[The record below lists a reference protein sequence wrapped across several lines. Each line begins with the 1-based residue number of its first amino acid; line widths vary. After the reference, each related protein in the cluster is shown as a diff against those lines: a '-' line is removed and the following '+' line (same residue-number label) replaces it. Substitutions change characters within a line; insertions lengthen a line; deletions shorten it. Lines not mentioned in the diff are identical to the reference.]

1 MRRAVRLASVS
12 TVVALTL
19 SIQLPATAVEETPIA
34 AASSGV
40 DTTTG
45 RAEAPDLASARLAA
59 ALRGKRVEALSERT
73 ETSST
78 WANPNGTLTTETAS
92 GPFRV
97 KEGGEW
103 KQLDTTL
110 VDTGERLEPQVALAD
125 VELSDGGAEDFAAV
139 TRGTQTF
146 GLDWSTSKSLPTPRV
161 EGDTAVYHDVVP
173 DGDLH
178 VTALPQGFTESLILN
193 ERPTK
198 PVELRLPITLKGL
211 SLEKERSGHLRLEDS
226 KGALVASAPAPR
238 MWGMGTDPKSGDP
251 THSMEIET
259 SVEQGAGRAVLVL
272 KPSMEFLTDPDVVY
286 PVNIDPTTTLA
297 ASTDT
302 WVATNYPDSQRGST
316 ELKAG
321 TYDGGTTKARS
332 YVKFDVSKYA
342 GKQIL
347 DTEFRL
353 HSYWSSSCATTGSG
367 VAVRRITANW
377 DPSAVTWGVQPATT
391 ADGAVVSKAAYG
403 FSSACPANFMRWDVD
418 AIVQAW
424 ASGQPNHG
432 LQVRAV
438 DEADSLSWRR
448 FRSANYVD
456 GSQGP
461 TEPTLVVTYNTKP
474 NLASPVSPADALVTA
489 DTTPT
494 LTGQATDP
502 DGDSVRLTFEV
513 WNADATAK
521 VTSGVSAFVPS
532 GKPGTWTAGALAPG
546 AYKWRIAVYDGKLW
560 NGGWSVWRT
569 LTVDTSVPAA
579 PAVSSTTYPADGLWH
594 GGAGTPGAFTITD
607 PQGKA
612 VTAEYTLDGG
622 APSTV
627 ALTAGK
633 ATVTLTPSVDGTH
646 VLSARV
652 KNVAGTW
659 SDPAEYTFRSGR
671 ITGALSPAFINQI
684 AETHFSDLLHPE
696 EEQAEPEDRPIDTE
710 YPEVDDTPVGYQEQI
725 DPEVV
730 ETEESVLAAGVVE
743 LPGTA
748 GQEIVGTSADGT
760 TQTAVT
766 MPAGAA
772 ATAGLSETGVIV
784 YPNTQTDADT
794 LAIRTSQ
801 NAVETFHLLRSA
813 SAAKSYAYSL
823 QLRPGQTATQGADNV
838 IIVSDELGNLTFI
851 TAPIARDAKGVEI
864 PVKLTLSGTEVT
876 ASLAPA
882 AGQELAYPV
891 LMDPGFGYGS
901 ATPSE
906 RSYCFWNPID
916 CTAAYDAANKAF
928 KQAQDW
934 YPDSTLFQ
942 GTGDSFRHCYW
953 NARMEIRL
961 STTDAYEFATRH
973 ESTSSGVD
981 KQMDLKNNA
990 IGREI
995 GRKRTG
1001 QNSAGTRARDDC
1013 RSAQRNGKLWI
1024 IKSGRLVRSNQ

>member
-1 MRRAVRLASVS
+1 MRRGTRIASVS
-12 TVVALTL
+12 TAVALTL
-19 SIQLPATAVEETPIA
+19 SLQLPALAEERTAIPTETTDAVP
-34 AASSGV
+34 
-40 DTTTG
+40 DRT
-45 RAEAPDLASARLAA
+45 EAPDLASARLAA
-59 ALRGKRVEALSERT
+59 VLGGKRVEALSERT
-73 ETSST
+73 EASST
-78 WANPNGTLTTETAS
+78 WVNPNGTVTTETAS
-92 GPFRV
+92 GPVRIR
-97 KEGGEW
+97 EGGEW

-110 VDTGERLEPQVALAD
+110 VDTGTRLEPEAAVAD
-125 VELSDGGAEDFAAV
+125 VKLSDGGAEDFAAV
-139 TRGTQTF
+139 TRSGRTF
-146 GLDWSTSKSLPTPRV
+146 GLDWSATKALPAPEV
-161 EGDTAVYHDVVP
+161 EGDTAVYPEVVP

-178 VTALPQGFTESLILN
+178 VTALPQGFTESLILR
-193 ERPTK
+193 ERPTE
-198 PVELRLPITLKGL
+198 PVELRLPVTLEGL
-211 SLEKERSGHLRLEDS
+211 SLEKERSGHLRLEDATG
-226 KGALVASAPAPR
+226 KLVASAPAPR
-238 MWGMGTDPKSGDP
+238 MWGTGTDPKSGDP

-259 SVEQGAGRAVLVL
+259 RIEQSAGRPVLVL
-272 KPSMEFLTDPDVVY
+272 KPSMAFLTDPDVTY

-353 HSYWSSSCATTGSG
+353 HSYWSSSCSATGSG

-377 DPSAVTWGVQPATT
+377 DPSAVTWGAQPATT
-391 ADGAVVSKAAYG
+391 ADDAVVSKAAYG
-403 FSSACPANFMRWDVD
+403 YSSACPANFMRWDVD
-418 AIVQAW
+418 GIVQAW
-424 ASGQPNHG
+424 ADGQPNYG

-438 DEADSLSWRR
+438 DEADSMSWRR

-456 GSQGP
+456 GAQGP

-474 NLASPVSPADALVTA
+474 NAGSAVSPAEGTVTA

-494 LTGQATDP
+494 LTAQATDP
-502 DGDSVRLTFEV
+502 DADSVRLTFEV
-513 WNADATAK
+513 WNKDATAK
-521 VTSGVSAFVPS
+521 VTSGTSAFVAS
-532 GKPGTWTAGALAPG
+532 GKPAAWTSGALAPG
-546 AYKWRIAVYDGKLW
+546 TYKWRVSVYDGKLW
-560 NGGWSVWRT
+560 NGGWSAWRT
-569 LTVDTSVPAA
+569 LTVDTSVPVA
-579 PAVSSTTYPADGLWH
+579 PSVTSSVYPADGLWH
-594 GGAGTPGAFTITD
+594 GGAGTPGSFTVAD

-612 VTAEYTLDGG
+612 VAAEYSLDGG
-622 APSTV
+622 PAGTV
-627 ALTAGK
+627 ALSAGRG
-633 ATVTLTPSVDGTH
+633 TVTLTPSADGTH
-646 VLSARV
+646 VLSVRV
-652 KNVAGTW
+652 KNAAGTW
-659 SDPAEYTFRSGR
+659 SDPAEHAFRVGR
-671 ITGALSPAFINQI
+671 ITGVLSPSFVNEV

-696 EEQAEPEDRPIDTE
+696 EEQTEPEDRPVDTE
-710 YPEVDDTPVGYQEQI
+710 YPEIDDTPVDYQEQE

-730 ETEESVLAAGVVE
+730 ETEESVLASGVVE

-748 GQEIVGTSADGT
+748 GQEIVGTSADGSV
-760 TQTAVT
+760 QTSVA
-766 MPAGAA
+766 MPSGAA
-772 ATAGLSETGVIV
+772 AAATLSETGVVV

-794 LAIRTSQ
+794 LAIRTGQ

-813 SAAKSYAYSL
+813 SAATSYTYT
-823 QLRPGQTATQGADNV
+823 LRLLPGQTATQGADNV

-851 TAPIARDAKGVEI
+851 TAPVARDAKGAGI
-864 PVKLTLSGTEVT
+864 PVKLTLSGNEVT

-882 AGQELAYPV
+882 AGQTLAYPV

-916 CTAAYDAANKAF
+916 CTTAYDAANKAF

-934 YPDSTLFQ
+934 YPDRTLFQ

-961 STTDAYEFATRH
+961 STKDAYEFATRH
-973 ESTSSGVD
+973 ESTSKGVD

-1001 QNSAGTRARDDC
+1001 QTSAGIRARDDC

-1024 IKSGRLVRSNQ
+1024 IKSGRLVRSNS

>member
-1 MRRAVRLASVS
+1 MRRGVRTASVS
-12 TVVALTL
+12 AAVALTL
-19 SIQLPATAVEETPIA
+19 SIQLPALAVEETA
-34 AASSGV
+34 APAGEFG
-40 DTTTG
+40 TTTI
-45 RAEAPDLASARLAA
+45 RATEAPDLASARLAA
-59 ALRGKRVEALSERT
+59 ALGGKRVEALSERT
-73 ETSST
+73 ATSST

-92 GPFRV
+92 GPVRV

-103 KQLDTTL
+103 KPLDTTL
-110 VDTGERLEPQVALAD
+110 VDTGARLEPEVAVAD

-139 TRGTQTF
+139 TRSGRTF
-146 GLDWSTSKSLPTPRV
+146 GLDWSASKSLPTPQLD
-161 EGDTAVYHDVVP
+161 GDTAVYEDVVP
-173 DGDLH
+173 GGDLH
-178 VTALPQGFTESLILN
+178 VTALPQGFTESLILH
-193 ERPTK
+193 ERPTE
-198 PVELRLPITLKGL
+198 PVELRLPVTLDGL
-211 SLEKERSGHLRLEDS
+211 SLEKEKSGHLRLEDS
-226 KGALVASAPAPR
+226 KGTLVASAPAPR
-238 MWGMGTDPKSGDP
+238 MWGMGTNPKSGDP

-259 SVEQGAGRAVLVL
+259 RIERAAGKAVLVL
-272 KPSMEFLTDPDVVY
+272 KPSMDFLTDPDVTY

-321 TYDGGTTKARS
+321 TYDSGSTKARS
-332 YVKFDVSKYA
+332 YVKFDVAKYA
-342 GKQIL
+342 GTQIL

-353 HSYWSSSCATTGSG
+353 HSYWSSSCSATGSG
-367 VAVRRITANW
+367 VAVKRITANW
-377 DPSAVTWGVQPATT
+377 DPSAVTWGAQPATT
-391 ADGAVVSKAAYG
+391 TDGSVVSKAAYG

-418 AIVQAW
+418 GIVQAW
-424 ASGQPNHG
+424 ADGQPNYG

-474 NLASPVSPADALVTA
+474 NLASPLSPLNATVTS

-494 LTGQATDP
+494 LTGYAADP
-502 DGDSVRLTFEV
+502 DGDSVRLTYEV
-513 WNADATAK
+513 WNSAGTTK
-521 VTSGVSAFVPS
+521 VTTGTSAFVPS
-532 GKPGTWTAGALAPG
+532 AKPAAWTSPALAPG

-560 NGGWSVWRT
+560 NGGWSAWRT
-569 LTVDTSVPAA
+569 LTVDTSVPVA
-579 PAVSSTTYPADGLWH
+579 PSVTSTAYPADGLWH
-594 GGAGTPGAFTITD
+594 GGAGTPGSFTIAD
-607 PQGKA
+607 ARGQA
-612 VTAEYTLDGG
+612 VTAEYALDGG

-633 ATVTLTPSVDGTH
+633 ATVNLTPATDGTH
-646 VLSARV
+646 VLTARV
-652 KNVAGTW
+652 KNAAGTW
-659 SDPAEYTFRSGR
+659 SEVAEYTFRAGR
-671 ITGALSPAFINQI
+671 ITGSLTSGFINEL
-684 AETHFSDLLHPE
+684 AETHFADLLHPE
-696 EEQAEPEDRPIDTE
+696 EAPAEAEDRPVDTE

-725 DPEVV
+725 DPEVA
-730 ETEESVLAAGVVE
+730 ETEESVLASGVVE

-748 GQEIVGTSADGT
+748 GQEIVGTSADGA
-760 TQTAVT
+760 TQTSVT
-766 MPAGAA
+766 MPEGAA
-772 ATAGLSETGVIV
+772 ASAGLSETGVIV

-794 LAIRTSQ
+794 LAIRTGQ

-813 SAAKSYAYSL
+813 AAAQSYSYTL
-823 QLRPGQTATQGADNV
+823 QLLPGQTATQAAGNV
-838 IIVSDELGNLTFI
+838 IIVADELGNLTFI
-851 TAPIARDAKGVEI
+851 TAPLARDAKGVEI
-864 PVKLTLSGTEVT
+864 PVKLTLAGNVVT
-876 ASLAPA
+876 ASLDPA
-882 AGQELAYPV
+882 AGQQLAFPV
-891 LMDPGFGYGS
+891 LMDPGFGYGA

-916 CTAAYDAANKAF
+916 CTTAYDAANKAF

-934 YPDSTLFQ
+934 YADSTLFQ

-1001 QNSAGTRARDDC
+1001 QTNAGIRARDDC

-1024 IKSGRLVRSNQ
+1024 IRSGKLVRSNQ